1 MFLLDDISKAKYDIK
16 ITSDISGADSGFQV
30 RGGRAIKK
38 IAPSGGRHEHFW
50 GTSCEKSRFYAKK
63 SYFFQF

>member
-30 RGGRAIKK
+30 RGGA
-38 IAPSGGRHEHFW
+38 SN
-50 GTSCEKSRFYAKK
+50 
-63 SYFFQF
+63 